1 MILRKNLDNLKATER
16 LAKIIASNIRGGEVI
31 ELVSDVGGGKT
42 TFTKF
47 LVRALGSYDTV
58 SSPTFTV
65 SRVYSTPTKT
75 IYHYDFYRLS
85 DPQYV
90 LQALQEQ
97 TQDSST
103 ITIIEWGGIVK
114 NVLPANRLIIKISK
128 HPTNETARIVNFE
141 VEAVHDYLLRGIK

>member
-1 MILRKNLDNLKATER
+1 MRKNLDNLKATER

-47 LVRALGSYDTV
+47 LVKALGSDDNV
-58 SSPTFTV
+58 NSPTFTV

-75 IYHYDFYRLS
+75 IHHYDFYRLT

-97 TQDSST
+97 TQDSSSV
-103 ITIIEWGGIVK
+103 TIIEWGGIVK
-114 NVLPANRLIIKISK
+114 NVLPTDRLIIKINK
-128 HPTNETARIVNFE
+128 HPTKETARIMIFE
-141 VEAVHDYLLRGIK
+141 VSAVHDYLLKGIE